1 MSKAV
6 SLASTPLDLLLC
18 DLQTSREGL
27 TESEALAPKRYGPN
41 DALGRE
47 RHPLAIQ
54 FLLRFFNP
62 LILILLFASALSALA
77 GDRASF
83 LIVVVIVTLSV
94 TLDFVQELHAHNA
107 TPQRRGRPRRPPR
120 RSATRRRPCGRRCR
134 ARVASLNGATSPA
147 ADCRCVECFRTSS
160 GAP

>member
-1 MSKAV
+1 MPMSKAV

-27 TESEALAPKRYGPN
+27 TEAEALARLKRYGPN

-62 LILILLFASALSALA
+62 LILI
-77 GDRASF
+77 
-83 LIVVVIVTLSV
+83 
-94 TLDFVQELHAHNA
+94 H
-107 TPQRRGRPRRPPR
+107 
-120 RSATRRRPCGRRCR
+120 
-134 ARVASLNGATSPA
+134 
-147 ADCRCVECFRTSS
+147 
-160 GAP
+160 